1 MGISEKEIEEY
12 VKAFGKEPQEQ
23 SSVWAVT
30 MPSMLSKVV
39 FGPMST
45 LTDMKFNIIH
55 KAKNGYM
62 IIAVDSFTGKLR
74 PEHIWLEKD
83 QIKNLQFKKRLI
95 SYRMSIEVP
104 EGKLVYR
111 VNKVTA
117 GAKWQKENVLRLV
130 NQE

>member
-12 VKAFGKEPQEQ
+12 VKALGKEPGEH
-23 SSVWAVT
+23 SSIVAVT
-30 MPSMLSKVV
+30 MPSVLSNVV
-39 FGPMST
+39 FGPMSI
-45 LTDMKFNIIH
+45 LTDMKYNIFH

-62 IIAVDSFTGKLR
+62 IIAIDSFTGKLR
-74 PEHIWLEKD
+74 PEHIWLEKEN
-83 QIKNLQFKKRLI
+83 IKNLQFKKKWI
-95 SYRMSIEVP
+95 SYRLIVEVQ